1 MSMFTTLRI
10 GKRLTVGFAVVL
22 LLSIISAGFG
32 MWQLRSVSENARLMM
47 EKPLALRGY
56 ITI

>member
-10 GKRLTVGFAVVL
+10 GKRLAAGFAVV
-22 LLSIISAGFG
+22 LSIISAGFG